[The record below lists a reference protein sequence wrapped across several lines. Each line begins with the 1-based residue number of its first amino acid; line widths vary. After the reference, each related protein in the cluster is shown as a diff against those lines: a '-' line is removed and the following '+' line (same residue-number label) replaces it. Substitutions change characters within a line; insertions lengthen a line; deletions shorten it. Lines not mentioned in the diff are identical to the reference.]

1 MICRERA
8 AIIRQMVRERG
19 RLQIRRILLNY
30 TIALILFHGFGSR
43 LGCLCLWKQVTQ
55 LVSLLS
61 LLFNVLNLSNE
72 RQCVVLRIECER
84 PRVRLDLINSFLSY
98 YIIKN

>member
-1 MICRERA
+1 MIPSSLLVELGQKLLALRHLRCIGVIICRERA

-55 LVSLLS
+55 LVSLLL
-61 LLFNVLNLSNE
+61 LLFNVLNL
-72 RQCVVLRIECER
+72 
-84 PRVRLDLINSFLSY
+84 
-98 YIIKN
+98 

>member
-1 MICRERA
+1 MIPGSLLVELGQKLLALRHLRCIGVMICRERA

-55 LVSLLS
+55 LVSLLL
-61 LLFNVLNLSNE
+61 LLFNVLNL
-72 RQCVVLRIECER
+72 
-84 PRVRLDLINSFLSY
+84 
-98 YIIKN
+98 